1 MLDKTLPSTSESPV
15 ADFRRLLK
23 SDQPFSALAPMQAI
37 SSLEFWKVM
46 HQFGG
51 PDVYFTEYF
60 RVHSTSRPGKFILR
74 SIDQNETGRP
84 VVAQMIGNDIPSL
97 IRMAKELEQHP
108 IAGIDLNLGC
118 PAPIVYKK
126 CAGGGLLR
134 EPERVNRIISALR
147 DALDIP
153 FTVKT
158 RIGFEN
164 TDQYESLLEVFAN
177 HDIDLLTVH
186 GRTVK
191 QMYRSAVDYDA
202 IRQASRS
209 VRCPVLA
216 NGNVHSATHALEVL
230 KTSESAGWMIGRGA
244 IRNPWIFDQI
254 RAAMKG
260 VPIPVPTGSD
270 VLTYIET
277 LFETLAIEPYEEKAH
292 VMRLKKYINFIA
304 LGIEPEGDF
313 LNSIRRTTSKKEF
326 MTICKTHL
334 NHRDPM
340 PLEPFDIPMK
350 PKDVLAGAHR

>member
-1 MLDKTLPSTSESPV
+1 
-15 ADFRRLLK
+15 
-23 SDQPFSALAPMQAI
+23 MQAI

-46 HQFGG
+46 HRYGG
-51 PDVYFTEYF
+51 PEVYFTEYF

-134 EPERVNRIISALR
+134 EPERVDRIIGALR
-147 DALDIP
+147 EALDIP

-158 RIGFEN
+158 RIGFED
-164 TDQYESLLEVFAN
+164 TDQYETLLEVFAK

-209 VRCPVLA
+209 VNCPVLA
-216 NGNVHSATHALEVL
+216 NGNVYSATHALDVL

-260 VPIPVPTGSD
+260 APIPVPTGID
-270 VLTYIET
+270 VLSYIET
-277 LFETLAIEPYEEKAH
+277 LYDTLAIEPYEEKAH
-292 VMRLKKYINFIA
+292 VMRLKKYVNFIA

-313 LNSIRRTTSKKEF
+313 LNHIRRAQSKKEF
-326 MTICKTHL
+326 MAICNTHL